1 MIMAINIEKFSELI
15 DFEQNLKFISSA
27 CDPVEIV
34 KLDKGYGLHVFLGKH
49 EIIAQ
54 GADLKAAAFDAVD
67 QIRNQLLD

>member
-1 MIMAINIEKFSELI
+1 MAINIEKFSELI
-15 DFEQNLKFISSA
+15 DFEQNLKFISST

>member
-1 MIMAINIEKFSELI
+1 MAINVEYFSELI

-34 KLDKGYGLHVFLGKH
+34 KLEKGYGLHVFVGKH

-67 QIRNQLLD
+67 QIRDQLSD